1 MEGPGWERLS
11 HSASQMMT
19 LQVVSGLIT
28 VVAQVILQGPGLE
41 ERGVALWELLF
52 YLKISELS

>member
-1 MEGPGWERLS
+1 
-11 HSASQMMT
+11 MMT

-52 YLKISELS
+52 YLKISELSWLRHNKRKCC